1 MLQEIRKLIEQL
13 YHEDDKKN
21 SQNIAIELANKILI
35 HLGATKENMKSI
47 EDALENAFP
56 FSYFKNQ
63 KMETWFEAHRFYE
76 SDRFAFKLYG
86 NNESSFESS
95 FFHLT
100 ESSTK
105 ARIALT
111 TLLGTNWEDSELTEL
126 PEYKVGV
133 DFFLNYQ
140 SSALLMVVSKRGN
153 IRAIEFSERLT
164 NTQFEILN
172 DLKGVLSY
180 KGLDPETGKL
190 IPREPQ
196 KTIHELLWKGLQ
208 LNEVNKKFYQGISEH
223 FQKLVSELKKN
234 HLSFEEKDIQL
245 FSSRLIGRLLFI
257 WFLRKMDLIN
267 KEMNYF
273 DLEGHESSI
282 YYEKK
287 IKPLF
292 FETLNLPITERKHK
306 DLETPFLNGGLFE
319 VHDNDFYDTKIK
331 FPRNFFN
338 SLYEHLNGFNFT
350 VDESTPEYE
359 QVAIDPEMLGRVFE
373 NLLASIVPETSNA
386 ANERKNKGAFYT
398 PREIVSFMCKE
409 SLKEFF
415 KTKLDDDSLTPG
427 IEKLIDLNDAKFLEL
442 KSTGLADLWGVR
454 SKDVVPKLIDS
465 LNDIKIFD
473 PACGSG
479 AFPMGMLQ
487 LISRTYDRLT
497 AKYDLEKKKH
507 IPASG
512 RTTYNKYESKLNI
525 IRNNLYGSDIEPM
538 AIEIARLRSWLSLII
553 EEKGQAHPLPNL
565 DFNFVCSNTLI
576 KLEEDN
582 NLFGMSFE
590 DDFEKLREKYY
601 NVHSKEAKLKL
612 REEFETLYQNNYD
625 DTVSSKRVQQLKSW
639 NPFDISKPSDF
650 FDAKTMFNVEG
661 FDIVIANP
669 PYVNFSKIDLKL
681 KSYLRD
687 NFKSFS
693 PRGDLYT
700 VFIEKAIDL
709 INKKGIFVY
718 ITSNKWLINSYA
730 NDLRNLIIDRTNP
743 IKLIDLGADVFESAT
758 VDTAIIVA
766 VKDHFRDSLKAVC
779 LSKTNLEELNFSNLS
794 YNKSILL
801 KNTPFIILNEKEHSI
816 IIKLLNEPD
825 KIDKIPGINIGRGL
839 MTGFND
845 AFLINKETYNII
857 KSEFSARKYK
867 FEIDYFIKKVI
878 AGKDIKNKNVNWDEK
893 YIIFAHH
900 NSLKLIIDTFPI
912 YNHLI
917 KYEQSLKAR
926 AQCRK
931 TASKEAMHHW
941 LELDNRP
948 SISLVSEYNNP
959 KIIWP
964 DISENPNFVI
974 DRNGYFVLDTA
985 YTITG
990 SCVDKLYNYL
1000 NSEVIKFLLNKITP
1014 SLGNN
1019 SRRYKSSYIKQIPV
1033 SVEKFLESKEYEFP
1047 LSREELEYITN
1058 QYKSLK

>member
-1 MLQEIRKLIEQL
+1 MGAPKE
-13 YHEDDKKN
+13 
-21 SQNIAIELANKILI
+21 
-35 HLGATKENMKSI
+35 HLKSI
-47 EDALENAFP
+47 EDALESAFP

-63 KMETWFEAHRFYE
+63 KMETWFETHRFYE
-76 SDRFAFKLYG
+76 SDRFAFRLYD
-86 NNESSFESS
+86 NKESSFESS

-105 ARIALT
+105 ARIAST

-126 PEYKVGV
+126 PEYKVGI
-133 DFFLNYQ
+133 DFFLNYE

-153 IRAIEFSERLT
+153 IRAVEFSERLT
-164 NTQFEILN
+164 NTQVEILN

-180 KGLDPETGKL
+180 NGLNPETGKL

-196 KTIHELLWKGLQ
+196 QTIHELLWKGLQ

-223 FQKLVSELKKN
+223 FQQIVSELKKN
-234 HLSFEEKDIQL
+234 HISFEEKDIQL

-267 KEMNYF
+267 QDINYF
-273 DLEGHESSI
+273 DLEDHESSS
-282 YYEKK
+282 YYENK

-292 FETLNLPITERKHK
+292 FETLNLPINERKYT
-306 DLETPFLNGGLFE
+306 DLKTPFLNGGLFE
-319 VHDNDFYDTKIK
+319 IHDNDFYDTKVK
-331 FPRNFFN
+331 FPINFFN
-338 SLYEHLNGFNFT
+338 SLYEHLNSFNFT

-427 IEKLIDLNDAKFLEL
+427 VEKLIDLNDANFLEL

-507 IPASG
+507 VYASG

-576 KLEEDN
+576 PLEEN
-582 NLFGMSFE
+582 TNLFGMSFE

-601 NVHSKEAKLKL
+601 NAHSKEAKLKL
-612 REEFETLYQNNYD
+612 REEFEALYQNNYD
-625 DTVSSKRVQQLKSW
+625 DALSSKRVQQLKSW

-650 FDAKTMFNVEG
+650 FDAKTMFNVER
-661 FDIVIANP
+661 FDVVIANP
-669 PYVNFSKIDLKL
+669 PYIHLESIKDLSKNLYKPLNFDT
-681 KSYLRD
+681 YEA
-687 NFKSFS
+687 
-693 PRGDLYT
+693 RGDIYSLFYEMG
-700 VFIEKAIDL
+700 VKVLKEKGVL
-709 INKKGIFVY
+709 VY
-718 ITSNKWLINSYA
+718 ITSNKWMRAGYGESLRSFFVDYTQPLLIV
-730 NDLRNLIIDRTNP
+730 
-743 IKLIDLGADVFESAT
+743 DLGSGVFESAT
-758 VDTAIIVA
+758 VDTNITI
-766 VKDHFRDSLKAVC
+766 LKKEDYTKPTKGFKLAN
-779 LSKTNLEELNFSNLS
+779 K
-794 YNKSILL
+794 KSILNAKSINDNSIAILFKKGEPWSILSEIEL
-801 KNTPFIILNEKEHSI
+801 KIKEKIEKYGTPLA
-816 IIKLLNEPD
+816 D
-825 KIDKIPGINIGRGL
+825 IPGIKINRGIL
-839 MTGFND
+839 TGLNE
-845 AFLINKETYNII
+845 AFIIDEKTRNEILAKCLDDEERNRTEEII
-857 KSEFSARKYK
+857 KPVLR
-867 FEIDYFIKKVI
+867 
-878 AGKDIKNKNVNWDEK
+878 GKDIGINKIYWSGLYLITLLPSYKMDIKNFPSLENYFVSGSWGEGIPAGSGKCRLFQTGETFKVNGVMIKSRKKTGNKWFETQDQIN
-893 YIIFAHH
+893 YIGEF
-900 NSLKLIIDTFPI
+900 
-912 YNHLI
+912 I
-917 KYEQSLKAR
+917 K
-926 AQCRK
+926 
-931 TASKEAMHHW
+931 
-941 LELDNRP
+941 
-948 SISLVSEYNNP
+948 P
-959 KIIWP
+959 KIIFP
-964 DISENPNFVI
+964 AIMTNGPFFAYDIDGQLVIAPGNIVTGPNLESLHSYLLSI
-974 DRNGYFVLDTA
+974 GYYALRKFYMGGGIEGELKVNRIEMLPIP
-985 YTITG
+985 TIT
-990 SCVDKLYNYL
+990 SDKMTD
-1000 NSEVIKFLLNKITP
+1000 SEFYRLLKFTNEEIEEII
-1014 SLGNN
+1014 
-1019 SRRYKSSYIKQIPV
+1019 SYVNTI
-1033 SVEKFLESKEYEFP
+1033 
-1047 LSREELEYITN
+1047 
-1058 QYKSLK
+1058 